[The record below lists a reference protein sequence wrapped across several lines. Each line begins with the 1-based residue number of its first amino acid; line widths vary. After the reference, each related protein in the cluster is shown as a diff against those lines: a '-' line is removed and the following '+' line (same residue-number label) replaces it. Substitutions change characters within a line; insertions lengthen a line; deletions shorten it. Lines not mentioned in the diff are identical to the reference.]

1 MSHDAVHVVFNP
13 HQTLGNGVPD
23 SQGSL
28 SDVPMMLGGMMAHV
42 RKGLIAKQRRQEAA
56 KLRRPDE
63 VVRMAMRRAGFADL
77 GVSWEVVKE
86 THRA

>member
-1 MSHDAVHVVFNP
+1 
-13 HQTLGNGVPD
+13 
-23 SQGSL
+23 
-28 SDVPMMLGGMMAHV
+28 MAHV